1 MPEQHLKILVI
12 DGSEADMRAAFDALR
27 AGGYAPEGR
36 RVQDEAGLKDA
47 LADDGWDLV
56 FCEPCLRGVKAIDML
71 ARVRAYAS
79 PPPFV
84 VLTKNIGDEEMATLL
99 AGGAAD
105 VVLKNDWIRLLP
117 VVARELTRRREQR
130 ELHARIAE
138 LDDKLR
144 RSREQDTLTGLP
156 NRNAFMHELAREIEN
171 AAGDRALIAVELE
184 HLRALN
190 ESLGHA
196 TCDRLLL
203 VLARQLRA
211 LLREGRSLARVGG
224 GQFAILCAASET
236 DALKREIEKRLPAL
250 KTGAAT
256 APHCYVTVT
265 SIEHG
270 LDRHKLLCIAFK
282 PPLDPAPSVPARPDD
297 VACMKATPQ
306 DEVVAATAALEAGRQ
321 VLLFQPVINMLGEPG
336 AFYAARP
343 FVRTDDGRLLDVT
356 LALHDAARPERA
368 RSVDR
373 WLAQHAIDALAAWR
387 GRGRAGVF
395 LGLSRHGLDDDA
407 LLTAIKTHLGAMRLP
422 PSRVIVGV
430 RAVDADGADGKRRVD
445 ALRTLKVGLL
455 YDADTGVFE
464 NVPEGGFEYA
474 RLRCGGD
481 AEALKATLER
491 AKAAGLKALV
501 DGIDDARRLS
511 ELFALG
517 VDYIQG
523 DGVEAPRAALDYNV
537 DGEQT
542 LVQTESPTW
551 LASAA
556 S

>member
-1 MPEQHLKILVI
+1 MPEQQLKILVI
-12 DGSEADMRAAFDALR
+12 DGSEADMRAAFDAWR
-27 AGGYAPEGR
+27 AGGYAPAGR
-36 RVQDEAGLKDA
+36 RVHDDAGLKGA
-47 LADDGWDLV
+47 LADDSWDLV
-56 FCEPCLRGVKAIDML
+56 FCETCARGVKAIDAL
-71 ARVRAYAS
+71 ARVLAYAP

-84 VLTKNIGDEEMATLL
+84 VLTKNIGDEEMAALL
-99 AGGAAD
+99 AAGAAD

-117 VVARELTRRREQR
+117 VVARELTRRRDQR

-138 LDDKLR
+138 LDNKLR
-144 RSREQDTLTGLP
+144 RSREQDVLTGLP
-156 NRNAFMHELAREIEN
+156 NRNAFMQELARAIEN

-184 HLRALN
+184 QLRALN

-211 LLREGRSLARVGG
+211 LLHEGQSLARVGG
-224 GQFAILCAASET
+224 GQFAILCQANEA
-236 DALKREIEKRLPAL
+236 DALKREVEKRLPAL
-250 KTGAAT
+250 KAGAAG

-265 SIEHG
+265 PVERG
-270 LDRHKLLCIAFK
+270 LDRHKLLCSAFK
-282 PPLDPAPSVPARPDD
+282 PPANPAPPAPAQVDD
-297 VACMKATPQ
+297 LTCTKAAPQ
-306 DEVVAATAALEAGRQ
+306 DDTGAIAAALEAERL

-343 FVRTDDGRLLDVT
+343 FVRADDGRLLDVAPV
-356 LALHDAARPERA
+356 LRDAAQAERA
-368 RSVDR
+368 RGVDR
-373 WLAQHAIDALAAWR
+373 WLAQRAIDALAAWR

-395 LGLSRHGLDDDA
+395 LALSRHGLDDDA
-407 LLTAIKTHLGAMRLP
+407 LLTAIKTHLGAVRLP
-422 PSRVIVGV
+422 PSRVIV
-430 RAVDADGADGKRRVD
+430 AVHAADADGKRRID
-445 ALRTLKVGLL
+445 ALRALKVGLL
-455 YDADTGVFE
+455 YDVDAGAFE
-464 NVPEGGFEYA
+464 SAPDGGFEYA

-491 AKAAGLKALV
+491 AKAAGLKTLV

-523 DGVEAPRAALDYNV
+523 DGVEPPRAALDYNF

-542 LVQTESPTW
+542 LEQSESPTW